1 MYIYIY
7 IYIAFCLYIYI
18 YMNNILTVFFLLL
31 SMSFLLYT
39 IYIYIYIIFI
49 YVIYIRKQAV
59 THVYLRIQ
67 CPVCPS
73 RCNCALRRTYHP
85 RHVYRSVYTQF
96 SFTMRCCAY
105 PIILRVTRAYF
116 SFCWYIRWTYV
127 WFLLCRKTRVL
138 GAQPCK
144 RKIARRRFKS
154 G

>member
-1 MYIYIY
+1 
-7 IYIAFCLYIYI
+7 
-18 YMNNILTVFFLLL
+18 MNNILTVFLLL
-31 SMSFLLYT
+31 SMSFLFYT